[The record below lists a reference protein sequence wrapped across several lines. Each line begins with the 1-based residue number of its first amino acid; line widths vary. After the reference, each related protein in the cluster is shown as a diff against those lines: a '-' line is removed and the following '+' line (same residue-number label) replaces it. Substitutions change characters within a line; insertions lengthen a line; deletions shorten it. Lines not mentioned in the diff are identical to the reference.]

1 MTKILLLLILI
12 FLNSCSFDQG
22 LLREIYNSYSQ
33 KDFKI
38 TSDIYNN
45 QPYSFAT
52 FSIGNSNKII
62 LILWKIDNGRYF
74 WVSQDSQIITTYHGK
89 IIEAVGFS
97 NDIKVTSLANDF
109 FKKSQIF
116 YKTDFFE
123 PNLLGIN
130 SKSIF
135 NSLKI
140 EEKINIG
147 FQEIMT
153 TVYIEEYLLSDV
165 NFSGKNYYYFK
176 DAMPRKT
183 IQKIHPFL
191 DHIEMVFYYK

>member
-62 LILWKIDNGRYF
+62 
-74 WVSQDSQIITTYHGK
+74 
-89 IIEAVGFS
+89 
-97 NDIKVTSLANDF
+97 
-109 FKKSQIF
+109 
-116 YKTDFFE
+116 
-123 PNLLGIN
+123 
-130 SKSIF
+130 
-135 NSLKI
+135 
-140 EEKINIG
+140 
-147 FQEIMT
+147 
-153 TVYIEEYLLSDV
+153 
-165 NFSGKNYYYFK
+165 
-176 DAMPRKT
+176 
-183 IQKIHPFL
+183 
-191 DHIEMVFYYK
+191 

>member
-109 FKKSQIF
+109 LKNHRFFTKLILLNQIF
-116 YKTDFFE
+116 WE
-123 PNLLGIN
+123 SIQNL
-130 SKSIF
+130 
-135 NSLKI
+135 
-140 EEKINIG
+140 
-147 FQEIMT
+147 
-153 TVYIEEYLLSDV
+153 YL
-165 NFSGKNYYYFK
+165 
-176 DAMPRKT
+176 T
-183 IQKIHPFL
+183 H
-191 DHIEMVFYYK
+191 

>member
-1 MTKILLLLILI
+1 M
-12 FLNSCSFDQG
+12 
-22 LLREIYNSYSQ
+22 LREIYNSYSQ

-109 FKKSQIF
+109 LINHRFFTKLILLNQIF
-116 YKTDFFE
+116 WE
-123 PNLLGIN
+123 SIQNL
-130 SKSIF
+130 
-135 NSLKI
+135 
-140 EEKINIG
+140 
-147 FQEIMT
+147 
-153 TVYIEEYLLSDV
+153 YL
-165 NFSGKNYYYFK
+165 
-176 DAMPRKT
+176 T
-183 IQKIHPFL
+183 H
-191 DHIEMVFYYK
+191 